1 MVASPFSKTL
11 DLRSLSANGPPD
23 QGWNQSIEPDEQLLR
38 PADETAALAPGQQL
52 HQLIGHPL
60 RRIDSGAERLI
71 HGIDGAVIEFGGRRP
86 GGQQADA
93 RPLGA
98 QLAR

>member
-38 PADETAALAPGQQL
+38 PADETAALAPGQQA
-52 HQLIGHPL
+52 H
-60 RRIDSGAERLI
+60 
-71 HGIDGAVIEFGGRRP
+71 
-86 GGQQADA
+86 
-93 RPLGA
+93 
-98 QLAR
+98 